1 LLANAAALTRRTRI
15 ADRGRISFTVGFMP
29 GLMVTEAVQALEF
42 AHPGLSVS
50 VLRTG
55 WDDQTDVVHD
65 GRVDVSYVRQPVNSR
80 GLQVVDL
87 FTEPRVV
94 VLAATHRLSGKES
107 VSITDLIDEHLLQN
121 PDAVPEWRDIATDIL
136 HKRPRDD
143 RVNSYSVEEKLENVA
158 RGKGIVVLPE
168 SVVRSYH
175 RPGIVTAPITDI
187 GPNHIALA
195 WDATRRSKLI
205 HEFAVLAVRHQ
216 PFWLRALPALF
227 IPHSRLL
234 LAPIRGYPHPRGYL
248 VLNRGINNR
257 VISRL
262 CARVTLCALTWLT
275 RRSADALAGE
285 CGLLVAERRRL
296 GSVVHRVADR
306 HAGDLSRRPAGRF
319 ALGVGAPQSDQH
331 HSADEEGSP

>member
-1 LLANAAALTRRTRI
+1 VDLDLRKLRYFCVLAEHLNFGRAAEALHIAQPVLSRQIRAFENELAVALFVRDKRTVELTPAREQLLADAAPLLANAAALTRRTRV
-15 ADRGRISFTVGFMP
+15 AARGRISFTVGFMP

-65 GRVDVSYVRQPVNSR
+65 GRADVSYVRQPVNSR

-205 HEFAVLAVRHQ
+205 HEFAVLAARHQ
-216 PFWLRALPALF
+216 PF
-227 IPHSRLL
+227 
-234 LAPIRGYPHPRGYL
+234 
-248 VLNRGINNR
+248 
-257 VISRL
+257 
-262 CARVTLCALTWLT
+262 
-275 RRSADALAGE
+275 
-285 CGLLVAERRRL
+285 
-296 GSVVHRVADR
+296 
-306 HAGDLSRRPAGRF
+306 
-319 ALGVGAPQSDQH
+319 
-331 HSADEEGSP
+331 

>member
-1 LLANAAALTRRTRI
+1 VDLDLRKLRYFCVLAEHLNFGRAAEALHIAQPVLSRQIRAFEDELAVALFVRDKRTVELTPAGEQLLADAAPLLANAAALTRRTRV
-15 ADRGRISFTVGFMP
+15 AARGRISFTVGFMP

-42 AHPGLSVS
+42 AHQGLSVS

-107 VSITDLIDEHLLQN
+107 VDITDLIDEHLLQN

-158 RGKGIVVLPE
+158 RGKGIAVLPE
-168 SVVRSYH
+168 SIVRFYQ
-175 RPGIVTAPITDI
+175 RPGIVTSPITDI

-195 WDATRRSKLI
+195 WDATRRSALI
-205 HEFAVLAVRHQ
+205 HEFAALAARHQ
-216 PFWLRALPALF
+216 PF
-227 IPHSRLL
+227 
-234 LAPIRGYPHPRGYL
+234 
-248 VLNRGINNR
+248 
-257 VISRL
+257 
-262 CARVTLCALTWLT
+262 
-275 RRSADALAGE
+275 
-285 CGLLVAERRRL
+285 
-296 GSVVHRVADR
+296 
-306 HAGDLSRRPAGRF
+306 
-319 ALGVGAPQSDQH
+319 
-331 HSADEEGSP
+331 